1 MTGRYATDPDY
12 GTKLNSLINTYN
24 LTRFDTPSTGS
35 ATTTTTSTTT
45 TTTTTTST
53 SSSSSATGADTNS
66 SQTYTVVS
74 GDTLW
79 DIAQKFGMSVDDLMA
94 KNGMSMSSYSL
105 LVGQEL
111 NV

>member
-1 MTGRYATDPDY
+1 M
-12 GTKLNSLINTYN
+12 NSLINTYN

-35 ATTTTTSTTT
+35 ATTITSTTT

-53 SSSSSATGADTNS
+53 SSSSTTDVNTNNG
-66 SQTYTVVS
+66 QTYTVVS

>member
-1 MTGRYATDPDY
+1 
-12 GTKLNSLINTYN
+12 
-24 LTRFDTPSTGS
+24 
-35 ATTTTTSTTT
+35 
-45 TTTTTTST
+45 
-53 SSSSSATGADTNS
+53 
-66 SQTYTVVS
+66 TYTVVS

>member
-1 MTGRYATDPDY
+1 M
-12 GTKLNSLINTYN
+12 NSLINTYN